1 MIEPLS
7 PVDPPARPLARAG
20 RDVLERVLLRLSQLP
35 AKVDR
40 GPIQAALGAAL
51 TALGRLERSGVDDL
65 DHLDLLRGAVAAAAR
80 AHGLASSAEA
90 TGREPPVLAPTILD
104 VHDALA
110 AVVEPTITLVVER
123 QDHLMRRREGPAPER
138 PATVPFRACAGTPR
152 LFTLEREPLPLLVR
166 SGPPPGADDDAADEQ
181 ADLDADDTPSA
192 EESDDAEETPARADE
207 RTFGSEE
214 ALVEP
219 VVDTPSGAPNET
231 AAAGLARLA
240 RDVMEEVGSLGMLR
254 SPDGPPVAWGVGL
267 QSFEDRLLRDVDAF
281 MALAEPLEETIEP
294 RFDAIAE
301 LTAWAG
307 DAMVPDPVRA
317 FARAFLLGCV
327 SGEDTARA
335 VVIALRQSHP
345 MTHAAQR
352 DALALAPHPGL
363 APLLERV
370 CAEET
375 PALVRVAVDVLR
387 RRRQA
392 SFEAVAPLLSHPAP
406 AVREAAARCLAV
418 ATAPEAARQLL
429 EEHTADEEDD
439 AALLAAAE
447 ALLVLGSAKGLALVR
462 ERLGEEAA
470 FEGSLP
476 KGARLTA
483 LRLLGQ
489 AGARQDGALLGRLL
503 RADPAAA
510 LAIGWHGDA
519 AAVPLLIGQLAEAHG
534 IPARHAFSRALAAAL
549 HRITGLGRP
558 PGDEGRTK
566 LFVVEPV
573 LDATFWAAQWEGSH
587 ERFAKPVKY
596 RFGRAFSPLAV
607 VTEAETSEVLTDVFR
622 DLLAELHLLSRGA
635 SRAEPES
642 WVTER
647 RAALAE
653 MREHFRAAAGRYP
666 EGQWPAGVL
675 FEPSGAA

>member
-1 MIEPLS
+1 MSPLLA
-7 PVDPPARPLARAG
+7 PAEAPSRPLARAG
-20 RDVLERVLLRLSQLP
+20 RDVLERALLRLSQLP

-51 TALGRLERSGVDDL
+51 TALARLERSGVDDL
-65 DHLDLLRGAVAAAAR
+65 DHLDQLRAAVAATAR
-80 AHGLASSAEA
+80 AHGLASAAEA
-90 TGREPPVLAPTILD
+90 LGREPPALSPTILD
-104 VHDALA
+104 VHDSLA
-110 AVVEPTITLVVER
+110 AALEPTITLVVER
-123 QDHLMRRREGPAPER
+123 QDHLLRRREDPAPER
-138 PATVPFRACAGTPR
+138 PARVPFRASEGAPR
-152 LFTLEREPLPLLVR
+152 LFTLTREPLPLLVR
-166 SGPPPGADDDAADEQ
+166 SAPAPAAEDDADEQ
-181 ADLDADDTPSA
+181 AELDA
-192 EESDDAEETPARADE
+192 EDAALGEGGADPNELPAPVDE
-207 RTFGSEE
+207 RAFGSEE
-214 ALVEP
+214 ALVGP
-219 VVDTPSGAPNET
+219 AAPDTSSAVVIET

-281 MALAEPLEETIEP
+281 MALAEPLDEDIEP

-307 DAMVPDPVRA
+307 DAMVPDPLRA
-317 FARAFLLGCV
+317 FARAFLLGCI

-335 VVIALRQSHP
+335 VMIALRQSHP
-345 MTHAAQR
+345 ATYAAQR

-370 CAEET
+370 CADET

-387 RRRQA
+387 RRRQV
-392 SFEAVAPLLSHPAP
+392 SFEAVAPLLSHPQAG
-406 AVREAAARCLAV
+406 VREAAARCLAV
-418 ATAPEAARQLL
+418 ATAPEAALQLL
-429 EEHTADEEDD
+429 GEHTADEEDD

-447 ALLVLGSAKGLALVR
+447 ALLVLGSPKGLALVR
-462 ERLGEEAA
+462 EKLGEEAT

-476 KGARLTA
+476 KGARVTA

-489 AGARQDGALLGRLL
+489 AGARQDGALLARLL

-534 IPARHAFSRALAAAL
+534 IPARHAFARALAAAL

-558 PGDEGRTK
+558 PGDDGRAK
-566 LFVVEPV
+566 LFVVEPP
-573 LDATFWAAQWEGSH
+573 LDAAFWAAQWEVSH
-587 ERFAKPVKY
+587 ERFSKPLKY
-596 RFGRAFSPLAV
+596 RFGRAFSPLGV
-607 VTEAETSEVLTDVFR
+607 VTEAETNEVLTDVFR
-622 DLLAELHLLSRGA
+622 DLLAELHILSRGA
-635 SRAEPES
+635 SRAEADG
-642 WVTER
+642 WVSER

-653 MREHFRAAAGRYP
+653 MREHFRVASGRYP

-675 FEPSGAA
+675 FESPATV